1 MKSYKDF
8 SVAAVAWTP
17 KERRFT
23 KNPGKFEDWENSPCW
38 RKPDLA
44 DPIDDL
50 IELVGVHE
58 AAIDEAHAAGH
69 VLFCVKCRKGEE
81 KAAEKGIE

>member
-1 MKSYKDF
+1 MKSYKDL

-17 KERRFT
+17 KKRGFMKT
-23 KNPGKFEDWENSPCW
+23 PGKLEDCRNNPCW

-50 IELVGVHE
+50 IEIEGVNE
-58 AAIDEAHAAGH
+58 AIIEGHPAGH
-69 VLFCVKCRKGEE
+69 VLFCVKYRKGEE
-81 KAAEKGIE
+81 KAA